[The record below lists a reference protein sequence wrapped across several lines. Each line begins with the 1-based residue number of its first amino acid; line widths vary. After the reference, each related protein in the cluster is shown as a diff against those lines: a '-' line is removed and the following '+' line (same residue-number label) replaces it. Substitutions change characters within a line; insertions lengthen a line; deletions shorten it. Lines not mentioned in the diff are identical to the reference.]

1 MSKKKTPQPNNAND
15 PKYGARAAEEEVA
28 REAEKVAAELER
40 AEGELERARKEVE
53 TLKDKYMRLLADFD
67 NYRKRMQAE
76 VEAARREGEVKAIR
90 AILPVLDD
98 LERALEHAGANPET
112 IAEGVRAVHQG
123 FQRILS
129 GLGVEAVPGAGEPFD
144 PNYHEAIGVVE
155 GEEDEKVAEVYQKGY
170 RYGEQLIRPARVAV
184 TKKKEV
190 GGGK

>member
-1 MSKKKTPQPNNAND
+1 MEKDKKPNPGED
-15 PKYGARAAEEEVA
+15 EQARLEAEEREVA
-28 REAEKVAAELER
+28 RKAEEAAAELER
-40 AEGELERARKEVE
+40 AESELARARKEIE
-53 TLKDKYMRLLADFD
+53 TLKDKYMRLMADFD

-76 VEAARREGEVKAIR
+76 VEAARKEGEIKAIR
-90 AILPVLDD
+90 AVLPVLDD
-98 LERALEHAGANPET
+98 LERALEHAGARPET

-129 GLGVEAVPGAGEPFD
+129 GLGVEPVPGEGEPFD
-144 PNYHEAIGVVE
+144 PNVHEAIGVVE

-170 RYGEQLIRPARVAV
+170 VYGEQLIRPARVAV

>member
-1 MSKKKTPQPNNAND
+1 MDKDRKPETAED
-15 PKYGARAAEEEVA
+15 VEARLEAEEREVA
-28 REAEKVAAELER
+28 LEADRVAVELER
-40 AEGELERARKEVE
+40 AEGELAQARKEIE

-76 VEAARREGEVKAIR
+76 VEAARRDGEVRAIR

-98 LERALEHAGANPET
+98 LERALEHAGADPGAV
-112 IAEGVRAVHQG
+112 AEGVRAVHQG
-123 FQRILS
+123 FERILS
-129 GLGVEAVPGAGEPFD
+129 GLGVEPVPGAGEPFD
-144 PNYHEAIGVVE
+144 PSFHEAVGVVE

>member
-1 MSKKKTPQPNNAND
+1 MGKNEKDNNVNND
-15 PKYGARAAEEEVA
+15 EARLEAAEREVA
-28 REAEKVAAELER
+28 REAEKAAAELER
-40 AEGELERARKEVE
+40 AESELGRARKEIE
-53 TLKDKYMRLLADFD
+53 ALKDKYMRLLADFD

-76 VEAARREGEVKAIR
+76 VEAARKEGEIKAIR

-123 FQRILS
+123 FERILS
-129 GLGVEAVPGAGEPFD
+129 GLGVEPVPGEGESFD
-144 PNYHEAIGVVE
+144 PNVHEAIGVVE
-155 GEEDEKVAEVYQKGY
+155 GEEDEKVAAVYQKGY

>member
-1 MSKKKTPQPNNAND
+1 MEKDKKPSPSND
-15 PKYGARAAEEEVA
+15 AEARLEAEEREVA
-28 REAEKVAAELER
+28 REAEKAAAALEGL
-40 AEGELERARKEVE
+40 EEELERARKEIE

-76 VEAARREGEVKAIR
+76 VEAARKEGEVKAIR

-98 LERALEHAGANPET
+98 LERALEHAGADPET
-112 IAEGVRAVHQG
+112 IADGVRAVHQG

-129 GLGVEAVPGAGEPFD
+129 GLGVEPVPGAGEPFD

-170 RYGEQLIRPARVAV
+170 VYGEQLIRPARVAV
-184 TKKKEV
+184 TKKK
-190 GGGK
+190 GST

>member
-1 MSKKKTPQPNNAND
+1 MAKEQTPKPENDLNA
-15 PKYGARAAEEEVA
+15 RVEAEEREVA
-28 REAEKVAAELER
+28 QEAEKVAAELER
-40 AEGELERARKEVE
+40 AEGELAKARKEIE
-53 TLKDKYMRLLADFD
+53 ILKDKYMRLLADFD

-76 VEAARREGEVKAIR
+76 VESARKDGEVKAIR
-90 AILPVLDD
+90 ALLPVLDD
-98 LERALEHAGANPET
+98 LERALEHAGAKPET

-129 GLGVEAVPGAGEPFD
+129 GLGVEPVPGEGEPFN
-144 PNYHEAIGVVE
+144 PSVHEAVGIVE

-190 GGGK
+190 GGGE

>member
-1 MSKKKTPQPNNAND
+1 MEKDKKPNPGED
-15 PKYGARAAEEEVA
+15 EQARLEAEEREVA
-28 REAEKVAAELER
+28 RKAEEAAAELER
-40 AEGELERARKEVE
+40 AESELARARKEIE
-53 TLKDKYMRLLADFD
+53 TLKDKYMRLMADFD

-76 VEAARREGEVKAIR
+76 VEAARKEGEIKAIR
-90 AILPVLDD
+90 AVLPVLDD
-98 LERALEHAGANPET
+98 LERALEHAGAKPET

-129 GLGVEAVPGAGEPFD
+129 GLGVEPVPGEGEPFD
-144 PNYHEAIGVVE
+144 PNVHEAIGVVE

-170 RYGEQLIRPARVAV
+170 VYGEQLIRPARVAV

>member
-1 MSKKKTPQPNNAND
+1 MEKDKKPNPAED
-15 PKYGARAAEEEVA
+15 EQARLEAEEREVA
-28 REAEKVAAELER
+28 RKAEEAAAELER
-40 AEGELERARKEVE
+40 AESELARARKEIE
-53 TLKDKYMRLLADFD
+53 TLKDKYMRLMADFD

-76 VEAARREGEVKAIR
+76 VEAARKEGEIKAIR
-90 AILPVLDD
+90 AVLPVLDD
-98 LERALEHAGANPET
+98 LERALEHAGAKPET

-129 GLGVEAVPGAGEPFD
+129 GLGVEPVPGEGEPFD
-144 PNYHEAIGVVE
+144 PNVHEAIGVVE

-170 RYGEQLIRPARVAV
+170 VYGEQLIRPARVAV

>member
-1 MSKKKTPQPNNAND
+1 MGKNEKDSNVKND
-15 PKYGARAAEEEVA
+15 EARLEAAEREVA
-28 REAEKVAAELER
+28 REAEKAAAELER
-40 AEGELERARKEVE
+40 AESELAQARKEIE

-129 GLGVEAVPGAGEPFD
+129 GLGVEPVPGEGESFD
-144 PNYHEAIGVVE
+144 PNVHEAIGVVE
-155 GEEDEKVAEVYQKGY
+155 GEEDEKVAAVYQKGY

>member
-1 MSKKKTPQPNNAND
+1 MEKKTPQPEND
-15 PKYGARAAEEEVA
+15 VEKRLEAEEREVA
-28 REAEKVAAELER
+28 REAEKVAEELER

-53 TLKDKYMRLLADFD
+53 TLKDKYVRLLADFD

-123 FQRILS
+123 FQRILD
-129 GLGVEAVPGAGEPFD
+129 GLGVEPVPGAGEPFD
-144 PNYHEAIGVVE
+144 PNVHEAIGIVE

-170 RYGEQLIRPARVAV
+170 RYGDRLVRPARVAV
-184 TKKKEV
+184 TKKK
-190 GGGK
+190 GA

>member
-1 MSKKKTPQPNNAND
+1 MNKEKKPNDARNAE
-15 PKYGARAAEEEVA
+15 ARLEAEEREVA
-28 REAEKVAAELER
+28 REAERAAAELEQI
-40 AEGELERARKEVE
+40 EGELARARKEIE

-76 VEAARREGEVKAIR
+76 VEAARKEGEIGAIR

-98 LERALEHAGANPET
+98 LERALEHAGAKPET

-129 GLGVEAVPGAGEPFD
+129 GLGVEPVPGEGEPFD
-144 PNYHEAIGVVE
+144 PGVHEAIGVVE
-155 GEEDEKVAEVYQKGY
+155 GDEDEKVAQVYQKGY

-184 TKKKEV
+184 TKKKEA